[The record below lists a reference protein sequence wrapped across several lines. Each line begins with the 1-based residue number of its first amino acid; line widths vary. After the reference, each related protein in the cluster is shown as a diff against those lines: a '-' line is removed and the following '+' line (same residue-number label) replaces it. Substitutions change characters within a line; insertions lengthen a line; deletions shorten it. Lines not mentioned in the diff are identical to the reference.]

1 MPTPRATRFGK
12 RRPLAEILEELA
24 PELATSLR
32 GKSDGELLTSTAI
45 PEDLVF
51 RALAIQRNLRYVD
64 PREDPPKP
72 EVEQYLPNNAIT
84 DYQVYPHALENGRL
98 VVLTARPGDLQV
110 RQELMKTL
118 AKEHLG
124 LEIAVAPPSA
134 LRELVDRYRMR
145 AQLGQKAAARRDEE
159 RAEARVKEE
168 TEVEGPIVEYVNALI
183 LRAVDLGA
191 SDIHI
196 EPSGQGLR
204 VRLRVDGK
212 LRPEDLTIPP
222 DLAPEVITRIKIM
235 ANLDIAER
243 RRPQDG
249 RISFRS
255 KDGTEVNLRV
265 NVGPVQLG
273 NTQAEQVVMRLLPR
287 ETDIPTLDS
296 LGFHPETLA
305 QFERLL
311 DLANGIILV
320 TGPTGSGKST
330 TLAAAISHIV
340 SPELKILSIED
351 PVEYRIPGVIQ
362 SQVNEA
368 AGYTFATA
376 LRAFLRQDPD
386 VIYVGEIRDAET
398 AGIAIQAA
406 LTGHLVFGTLHTND
420 APSSVT
426 RLLQMGLKPYNV
438 AGALRG
444 VLAQRLVRKVCP
456 RCQAPLPEEDRQR
469 VVPILEQEL
478 GRKVDPGKL
487 VRGTGKVGERTCPTC
502 GGSGYKGRT
511 GIHELFFVTPEI
523 SEMIARE
530 APTNELREAATAS
543 GMRLLRVDGLLK
555 VAEGTTTLEEVMRAT
570 VD

>member
-1 MPTPRATRFGK
+1 MPTPNVATRFGK

-24 PELATSLR
+24 PELSDAVKGR
-32 GKSDGELLTSTAI
+32 GDGELLSSSVI

-51 RALAIQRNLRYVD
+51 RALAIQRNLRYID
-64 PREDPPKP
+64 PRENPPKP
-72 EVEQYLPNNAIT
+72 DVEQYLPNNAIT
-84 DYQVYPHALENGRL
+84 DYQVYPHSLENGRL
-98 VVLTARPGDLQV
+98 LVLTARPGDLQV
-110 RQELMKTL
+110 RQELLKTL
-118 AKEHLG
+118 AREQLR
-124 LEIAVAPPSA
+124 LEMAVAPPSA
-134 LRELVDRYRMR
+134 IKELVDRYRMR
-145 AQLGQKAAARRDEE
+145 TQLGQKVAAQREE
-159 RAEARVKEE
+159 QKAPSVNEEEEA
-168 TEVEGPIVEYVNALI
+168 EGPIVGYVNSLI
-183 LRAVDLGA
+183 LRAVGIGA

-196 EPSGQGLR
+196 EPSGQGLV

-255 KDGTEVNLRV
+255 KDGVEVNLRV

-287 ETDIPTLDS
+287 ETDIPSLDN
-296 LGFHPETLA
+296 LGFHAATLDR
-305 QFERLL
+305 FKELL
-311 DLANGIILV
+311 KLANGIILV

-398 AGIAIQAA
+398 ATIAIQAA

-456 RCQAPLPEEDRQR
+456 RCQAPLPEEERR
-469 VVPILEQEL
+469 RIVPILEQEL
-478 GRKVDPGKL
+478 GRKIDPEKL
-487 VRGTGKVGERTCPTC
+487 VRGTGKVGEHTCPTC

-511 GIHELFFVTPEI
+511 GIHELFFVTPKI

-530 APTNELREAATAS
+530 ASTNELREEAIAS
-543 GMRLLRVDGLLK
+543 GMRQLRTDGLLK
-555 VAEGTTTLEEVMRAT
+555 VAEGITTFEEVMRAT
-570 VD
+570 VE